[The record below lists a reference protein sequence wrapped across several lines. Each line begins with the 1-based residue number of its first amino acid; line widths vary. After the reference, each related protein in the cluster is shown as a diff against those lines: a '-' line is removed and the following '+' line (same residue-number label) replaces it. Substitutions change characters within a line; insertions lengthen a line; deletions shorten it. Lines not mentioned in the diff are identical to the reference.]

1 MRSTKRH
8 SCSWKDLH
16 HHQPSLLLCQ
26 HISLGNCCHHSLE
39 GGRLLPGYT
48 PLTYHY
54 ISSSSKVTAMT
65 KEKTALVIPNA
76 VQICTGSDKYF
87 FTSFAARDK
96 THVVMFRLWQN
107 SLLDNPALQPELW
120 SWVQSVYGDK
130 TER

>member
-1 MRSTKRH
+1 
-8 SCSWKDLH
+8 
-16 HHQPSLLLCQ
+16 
-26 HISLGNCCHHSLE
+26 
-39 GGRLLPGYT
+39 
-48 PLTYHY
+48 
-54 ISSSSKVTAMT
+54 MT

-76 VQICTGSDKYF
+76 VQICTGNDKYF
-87 FTSFAARDK
+87 FTSFTARDK